1 MDWGFTGL
9 LDVLIIL
16 FALINIFLGF
26 KKGFMNK
33 MLSFVGFIAIVIFAF
48 FFCTQVASWFHG
60 GKLFTSIE
68 SGFANNI
75 SERLG
80 GVEGKSCADVVSA
93 ATGIPTWITQFFA
106 NAMGNPSA
114 EEAVNTVSTTLTTWI
129 MNIIAFVGIVI
140 VGLILIGILK
150 LITKNLRSITAVKII
165 DGVLGVVLYVGIYF
179 AILTGLFALLNLI
192 MSQNWEWL
200 SGVTNWFRID
210 MQLDTDKFRISKILY
225 ENNFFVKFFSAI
237 FGWWQ

>member
-1 MDWGFTGL
+1 M
-9 LDVLIIL
+9 
-16 FALINIFLGF
+16 
-26 KKGFMNK
+26 
-33 MLSFVGFIAIVIFAF
+33 
-48 FFCTQVASWFHG
+48 
-60 GKLFTSIE
+60 
-68 SGFANNI
+68 
-75 SERLG
+75 
-80 GVEGKSCADVVSA
+80 
-93 ATGIPTWITQFFA
+93 
-106 NAMGNPSA
+106 
-114 EEAVNTVSTTLTTWI
+114 
-129 MNIIAFVGIVI
+129 
-140 VGLILIGILK
+140 ILIGILK

-200 SGVTNWFRID
+200 SGATNWFRTD